1 VLDAAKRVPTESLAG
16 EHNVRSVCV
25 FCGSSSGR
33 REAYATAAREI
44 GAELVRRGL
53 TLVYGGGD
61 VGLMGTLADVM
72 LESGGLV
79 IGVIPEALVQR
90 EVAHRG
96 LTELRVVDSMHE
108 RKALMAELADAFI
121 ALPGGIGTLEEL
133 CEVLTWAQL
142 GIHNK
147 PVGLLNVDG
156 YFTPLIAML
165 DHAVAEGF
173 MKADH
178 RRLLL
183 TAEDAAALL
192 DRCAAWKPIP
202 VRRWLGPAAS

>member
-1 VLDAAKRVPTESLAG
+1 MQ
-16 EHNVRSVCV
+16 SVCV
-25 FCGSSSGR
+25 FCGSNSGR
-33 REAYATAAREI
+33 REAYAAAAGQLGE
-44 GAELVRRGL
+44 ELMRRGL
-53 TLVYGGGD
+53 TPVYGGGD
-61 VGLMGTLADVM
+61 VGLMGRLADVM
-72 LESGGLV
+72 LEAGGRV
-79 IGVIPEALVQR
+79 IGVIPKALVQR
-90 EVAHRG
+90 EVAHAG

-142 GIHNK
+142 GIHRK

-156 YFTPLIAML
+156 YFTPLIGML

-173 MKADH
+173 MQTDH

-183 TAEDAAALL
+183 TAESAAALL
-192 DRCAAWKPIP
+192 DECAAWQPIP
-202 VRRWLGPAAS
+202 VRRWLGPAAT

>member
-1 VLDAAKRVPTESLAG
+1 LAAAQTL
-16 EHNVRSVCV
+16 
-25 FCGSSSGR
+25 
-33 REAYATAAREI
+33 

-61 VGLMGTLADVM
+61 VGLMGVLADAA
-72 LESGGLV
+72 LAAGGRV

-90 EVAHRG
+90 EVAHRA

-147 PVGLLNVDG
+147 PVGLLNVAG
-156 YFTPLIAML
+156 YFRPLIEL
-165 DHAVAEGF
+165 FDHAVAEGF
-173 MKADH
+173 MQADH

-183 TAEDAAALL
+183 TAADGATLL
-192 DRCAAWKPIP
+192 DACAAWEPVP
-202 VRRWLGPAAS
+202 VRRWLGPAAT